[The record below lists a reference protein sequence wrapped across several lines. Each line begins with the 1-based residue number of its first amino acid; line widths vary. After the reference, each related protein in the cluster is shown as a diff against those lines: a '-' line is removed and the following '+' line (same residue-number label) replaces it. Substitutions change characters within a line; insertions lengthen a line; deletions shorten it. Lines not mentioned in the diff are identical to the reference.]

1 MTMMWSLWNAEEPR
15 NGDGIDF
22 ITAELAVANLE
33 AASDL
38 QALTRHGI
46 RAVVDASNREGNPRF
61 PGILYHDVPIAD
73 PDERL
78 SDFLPDV
85 VAFIDEARRLGP
97 VLLHCVAGI
106 SRSPALA
113 ICYLHERHGMSL
125 LAARD
130 HVRSRRPVADPHPL
144 FLRVI
149 QEYYLT
155 QRLTPPGQ
163 LDLFPGR
170 HRRGPGGDGLEGG

>member
-1 MTMMWSLWNAEEPR
+1 MMSWFWTGEEPS
-15 NGDGIDF
+15 NSNAIDF
-22 ITAELAVANLE
+22 LTEDLAVANLG

-38 QALTRHGI
+38 EVLTRHGI
-46 RAVVDASNREGNPRF
+46 RAVVDASNRDGNPRF

-78 SDFLPDV
+78 SEFLPDL
-85 VAFIDEARRLGP
+85 VAFIDESRRRGP

-106 SRSPALA
+106 SRSPAVA

-125 LAARD
+125 LAALN

-149 QEYYLT
+149 QEYYL
-155 QRLTPPGQ
+155 QRGVTPVGQ
-163 LDLFPGR
+163 LDLFPANR
-170 HRRGPGGDGLEGG
+170 RRGSPGDGREEG

>member
-1 MTMMWSLWNAEEPR
+1 MMWWPWNGGEDR

-22 ITAELAVANLE
+22 LTGDLAVADLG

-38 QALTRHGI
+38 EVLTRHGF
-46 RAVVDASNREGNPRF
+46 RSVVDASNRDGNPRY

-78 SDFLPDV
+78 SEFLPGV
-85 VAFIDEARRLGP
+85 VAFIDDARKLGP

-125 LAARD
+125 PAALH
-130 HVRSRRPVADPHPL
+130 HVRSRRPVVDPHPL

-149 QEYYLT
+149 REYYLT
-155 QRLTPPGQ
+155 RDLTPPGQ
-163 LDLFPGR
+163 LDLFPEGR
-170 HRRGPGGDGLEGG
+170 RRWDEGVGREEE

>member
-1 MTMMWSLWNAEEPR
+1 MAWFWNGEER
-15 NGDGIDF
+15 RDGDGIDF
-22 ITAELAVANLE
+22 ITEELAVGSLG

-38 QALTRHGI
+38 EALTRHGI
-46 RAVVDASNREGNPRF
+46 RAIVDASNRDGKSRH
-61 PGILYHDVPIAD
+61 PGILYYDMPIAD

-78 SDFLPDV
+78 SEFLPGA

-125 LAARD
+125 LSALA

-149 QEYYLT
+149 REYYLT
-155 QRLTPPGQ
+155 RGPTPPEQ
-163 LDLFPGR
+163 LDLFSGS
-170 HRRGPGGDGLEGG
+170 RRRRPPGDGQEGG

>member
-1 MTMMWSLWNAEEPR
+1 MSWFWNGEERR
-15 NGDGIDF
+15 NGNGIDF
-22 ITAELAVANLE
+22 LTEDLAVANLG

-38 QALTRHGI
+38 EALTRHGI
-46 RAVVDASNREGNPRF
+46 QAVVDASNRDGNPRF

-78 SDFLPDV
+78 SQFLPDV
-85 VAFIDEARRLGP
+85 VAFIDEARRRGP

-125 LAARD
+125 LAALA
-130 HVRSRRPVADPHPL
+130 HVRSRRPVADPHPM

-149 QEYYLT
+149 QEYYLG
-155 QRLTPPGQ
+155 RGVTPVWQ
-163 LDLFPGR
+163 LDLFPESR
-170 HRRGPGGDGLEGG
+170 RRGSPDYGREGG

>member
-1 MTMMWSLWNAEEPR
+1 MVWFWNGEGR
-15 NGDGIDF
+15 RDGDGIDF
-22 ITAELAVANLE
+22 LTADLAVANLE

-38 QALTRHGI
+38 EALTRHGF
-46 RAVVDASNREGNPRF
+46 RAVVDASNRDGNPRY

-78 SDFLPDV
+78 SEFLPGV
-85 VAFIDEARRLGP
+85 VAFIDEARQLGP

-125 LAARD
+125 LAALD
-130 HVRSRRPVADPHPL
+130 HIRSRRPVADPHPL

-149 QEYYLT
+149 QEYYL
-155 QRLTPPGQ
+155 QRHRTPPGQ
-163 LDLFPGR
+163 LDLFPES
-170 HRRGPGGDGLEGG
+170 RRQRVGGVGQEEK

>member
-1 MTMMWSLWNAEEPR
+1 MSWFWSGEERR
-15 NGDGIDF
+15 NGNGIDF
-22 ITAELAVANLE
+22 LTEDLAVANLG

-38 QALTRHGI
+38 EALTRHRI
-46 RAVVDASNREGNPRF
+46 QAVVDASNRDGNPRF

-78 SDFLPDV
+78 SEFLPDV
-85 VAFIDEARRLGP
+85 VAFIDEARRRGP

-125 LAARD
+125 LAALV
-130 HVRSRRPVADPHPL
+130 HVQSRRPVADPHPL

-149 QEYYLT
+149 QEYYL
-155 QRLTPPGQ
+155 RRGVTPVGQ
-163 LDLFPGR
+163 LDLFPESR
-170 HRRGPGGDGLEGG
+170 RRGSPGDGREGG

>member
-1 MTMMWSLWNAEEPR
+1 MAWLWNGDGQGD
-15 NGDGIDF
+15 GDGIDF
-22 ITAELAVANLE
+22 LTEYLAVANLG
-33 AASDL
+33 AASDPE
-38 QALTRHGI
+38 ALTRHGI
-46 RAVVDASNREGNPRF
+46 RAVVDASNRDGNPRY

-78 SDFLPDV
+78 SEFLPGV
-85 VAFIDEARRLGP
+85 VAFIDGAQRLGP

-125 LAARD
+125 PAALD

-149 QEYYLT
+149 QEYYLRR
-155 QRLTPPGQ
+155 RLTPSGQ
-163 LDLFPGR
+163 LDLFPES
-170 HRRGPGGDGLEGG
+170 RRGRIGGDEREGA

>member
-1 MTMMWSLWNAEEPR
+1 MVWFWTGEER
-15 NGDGIDF
+15 SNGNGIDF
-22 ITAELAVANLE
+22 LTEDLAIANLG

-38 QALTRHGI
+38 EVLTRHGI
-46 RAVVDASNREGNPRF
+46 RAVVDASNRDGNPRF

-78 SDFLPDV
+78 SEFLPDV
-85 VAFIDEARRLGP
+85 VAFVDEARRRGP

-125 LAARD
+125 LAALD
-130 HVRSRRPVADPHPL
+130 HIRSRRPVADPHPL

-149 QEYYLT
+149 QEYYL
-155 QRLTPPGQ
+155 RRGVSPVAQ
-163 LDLFPGR
+163 LDLFPACWRRRSPEDGWEGR
-170 HRRGPGGDGLEGG
+170 